1 MNIFF
6 DHFLLYCLEPE
17 KTFENIKAKF
27 GFQEIYPIRNFGYF
41 KSGMLWIGN
50 TKLEI
55 LHYPK
60 EIPAPNSNGYDSRF
74 VGIALKT
81 NMPPEETLK
90 VLREKGIE
98 TSEILNEDVLDANG
112 KNVTIAKVILLN
124 GYSEDFRIFF
134 IFDLLGNFSKTE
146 EELKKRN
153 SIVLNEFVISISNK
167 EKVENLFDL
176 LFLKDSSEIYFDT
189 SRIAMTVSEKEKG
202 SWEISEFMLKEG
214 NLKIDLIQTKK
225 A

>member
-1 MNIFF
+1 MNIVF
-6 DHFLLYCLEPE
+6 DHFLLYSINPE

-27 GFQEIYPIRNFGYF
+27 GYF
-41 KSGMLWIGN
+41 KSGMFWIGN

-60 EIPAPNSNGYDSRF
+60 EIPAPNSNGSELRF

-81 NMPPEETLK
+81 NIPPEETLK

-112 KNVTIAKVILLN
+112 KNVTIAKVILLK

-134 IFDLLGNFSKTE
+134 IFDLLDTFIKKE

-153 SIVLNEFVISISNK
+153 SIVLTEFVISISNK
-167 EKVENLFDL
+167 EKVENLFDF

-189 SRIAMTVSEKEKG
+189 SRIAMNVSEKEKG
-202 SWEISEFMLKEG
+202 GWEISEFILKEG
-214 NLKIDLIQTKK
+214 DLKINLI
-225 A
+225 